1 MRLRRAL
8 VMALITEF
16 VVLGATF
23 ATKMLADTPSLPN
36 PVPGYGNAPTNLP
49 PQPSSGKP
57 RSPVFVGPGCDN
69 PGRRSITGNPEGTE
83 WKITEGEWK
92 ERWREIAGVGF
103 CEHSNWLSWTRKPA
117 PVVNPGAAWTQVKS
131 NPMMSWNF
139 FAAASTETKV
149 SIATYIPTEQLDPR
163 VVADVSRKV
172 SYLAAVHNPKS
183 EKKFDVCFEKEIDQA
198 QHQEAWVELGTCS
211 PKEPT
216 MVVVYLRDIDP
227 INKTVHYRIVGDVTA
242 FTLID
247 P

>member
-1 MRLRRAL
+1 MRLRKAL
-8 VMALITEF
+8 VMALVTEF

-36 PVPGYGNAPTNLP
+36 PVPGYGNVPTNLP
-49 PQPSSGKP
+49 PQPSSGNP
-57 RSPVFVGPGCDN
+57 RYSVFVGPGCDN
-69 PGRRSITGNPEGTE
+69 TARRLIIGNPEGTE

-92 ERWREIAGVGF
+92 EKWREIAGVGF
-103 CEHSNWLSWTRKPA
+103 CERSHWLSWTRRPA
-117 PVVNPGAAWTQVKS
+117 SVVNPGAAWTQVES
-131 NPMMSWNF
+131 NPIMSWNF

-163 VVADVSRKV
+163 VFATVSRQV
-172 SYLAAVHNPKS
+172 SYHAAVHNTS
-183 EKKFDVCFEKEIDQA
+183 EKKFDVCFEKEINQA
-198 QHQEAWVELGTCS
+198 QYQDTWVELGTCS

-227 INKTVHYRIVGDVTA
+227 IDKIVHYRIVGDVMA